1 MDRPD
6 RGRPLA
12 RGRDADIFE
21 AGPGL
26 VARRARDGRSI
37 RLEGLTMQYV
47 AAAGYPVPKVAEVSE
62 DGAEIVMERLE
73 GPTMLDD
80 LARHPWRYRCHA
92 DMLAELHRSLHVLP
106 APGWLPPAPGSE
118 GDRLCHLDLHPLN
131 VLMTRRGPVLV
142 DWTNA
147 CRGVGEADV
156 ALTWLLL
163 ACGGA
168 PAVSRLAVL
177 SAGVRRRLVGRF
189 LSRFDPA
196 PVREEL
202 EAVGAWKCADRHMS
216 EPERAA
222 MRALVRANAA

>member
-6 RGRPLA
+6 RGRRLA
-12 RGRDADIFE
+12 QGRDADIFE

-37 RLEGLTMQYV
+37 RREALIMQYV
-47 AAAGYPVPKVAEVSE
+47 AAAGYPVPKVAGVSD
-62 DGAEIVMERLE
+62 DGSEILMERLE

-80 LARHPWRYRCHA
+80 LARHPWRYRRHA

-106 APGWLPPAPGSE
+106 APDWLPPAPGSV
-118 GDRLCHLDLHPLN
+118 GDRLCHFDLHPLN
-131 VLMTRRGPVLV
+131 VIMTRRGPVLV
-142 DWTNA
+142 DWTNS
-147 CRGVGEADV
+147 CRGAGEADV

-163 ACGGA
+163 ACGGV
-168 PAVSRLAVL
+168 PPVGRLAAL
-177 SAGVRRRLVGRF
+177 AAGVRLRLAARF

-196 PVREEL
+196 PVNQEL
-202 EAVGAWKCADRHMS
+202 EAVGAWKCADRHTS